1 MLRKCGHPW
10 EERLC
15 EDHEIHAVRMNERYQ
30 KLKRGMYEAMLRW
43 EWEFGSENIL
53 GEAKQMV

>member
-1 MLRKCGHPW
+1 
-10 EERLC
+10 
-15 EDHEIHAVRMNERYQ
+15 MNERYQ